1 MYVEIESANSDPV
14 DSLFVT
20 IMMPGVQISDQI
32 IPVSGKIRR
41 TMTFTGQAPPTVTL
55 TVSWSKISYADM
67 WMTTQITV
75 PFTGSCAGI
84 IGDTIPPTAFTVK
97 VGTLQSN
104 SIELLLNA
112 TDNTDKI
119 IYGITCNDLNF
130 TVNGKSGED
139 ASYILGLLNASTAY
153 TFTVTCEDLTGN
165 SAANSPLVIIAT
177 TNPMVSVPPI
187 INFETVG
194 HNWHW
199 DIADNGDN
207 SQLLYSVVSNPSVS
221 GLNTTDSCARFV
233 VNTSATAW
241 AKLWTLYIEP
251 FVVSNDNCMVKILVN
266 KDFISPFILN
276 FENKANPAVLVI
288 MPDGPLG
295 SLI

>member
-1 MYVEIESANSDPV
+1 M
-14 DSLFVT
+14 
-20 IMMPGVQISDQI
+20 
-32 IPVSGKIRR
+32 
-41 TMTFTGQAPPTVTL
+41 
-55 TVSWSKISYADM
+55 
-67 WMTTQITV
+67 
-75 PFTGSCAGI
+75 
-84 IGDTIPPTAFTVK
+84 
-97 VGTLQSN
+97 
-104 SIELLLNA
+104 
-112 TDNTDKI
+112 
-119 IYGITCNDLNF
+119 
-130 TVNGKSGED
+130 
-139 ASYILGLLNASTAY
+139 
-153 TFTVTCEDLTGN
+153 TGN

-221 GLNTTDSCARFV
+221 GLNTTDSCAKFV

-266 KDFISPFILN
+266 KDVISPFILN
-276 FENKANPAVLVI
+276 FEN
-288 MPDGPLG
+288 GLG
-295 SLI
+295 SISFERSDSNSVINQWDKTFTGNAYETSIDLSDLSIGNYLMTVELENGDCLTRKVLK